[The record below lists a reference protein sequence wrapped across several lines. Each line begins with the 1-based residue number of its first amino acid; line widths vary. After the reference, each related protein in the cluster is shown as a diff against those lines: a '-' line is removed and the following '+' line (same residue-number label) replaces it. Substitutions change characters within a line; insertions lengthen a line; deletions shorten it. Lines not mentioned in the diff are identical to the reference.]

1 MNYPLPLDRIQTAQ
15 QWRTVTL
22 VVCAVAAVELVLLL
36 VLGGALLV
44 KPADPADVVRTRPI
58 FEAAK
63 PGQATAPAVKAAIA
77 TKTATR
83 HKTPSGSLGA
93 ELPRRKVHVLVLNGN
108 GRQGAAASAASRVS
122 RRGYKITAVANA
134 PTHDYVHSIVLY
146 RPGFKGEA
154 RRFAKD
160 MGVRIVGP
168 LDGMRPGQ
176 LHGAHTVLI
185 LGA

>member
-1 MNYPLPLDRIQTAQ
+1 MNYPVSLERIHTAQ

-22 VVCAVAAVELVLLL
+22 VVGAVAAAELVLLL

-44 KPADPADVVRTRPI
+44 KPADPSDVLRTRPI

-63 PGQATAPAVKAAIA
+63 PGQVVATPPTARAHATKPKAA
-77 TKTATR
+77 TF
-83 HKTPSGSLGA
+83 GA

-108 GRQGAAASAASRVS
+108 GRQGAAASVASRVS
-122 RRGYKITAVANA
+122 RRGYKITGVANA

-146 RPGFKGEA
+146 RPGFRGEA

-168 LDGMRPGQ
+168 LDGMRPNQ
-176 LHGAHTVLI
+176 LHGAHTILI